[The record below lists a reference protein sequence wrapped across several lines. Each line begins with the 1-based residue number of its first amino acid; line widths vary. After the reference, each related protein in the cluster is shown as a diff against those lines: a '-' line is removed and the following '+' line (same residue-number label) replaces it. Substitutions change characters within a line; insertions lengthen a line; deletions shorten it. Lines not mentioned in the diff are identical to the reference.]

1 MTSELG
7 RLEVADYVVVVGYF
21 VLTLAVG
28 AYFYRHMKGMK
39 DFFAGGNQIPW
50 WLSGVSFYMS
60 AFSVFAFVSYSTLAY
75 RYGWVAV
82 TLFWS
87 SVPGVFV
94 SVLFFASRW
103 RRARIDSPVEY
114 LEARYD
120 RLVRQLFAWE
130 GLPVRVVDDALK
142 LVAISLFISSAGL
155 GVSKETCLLGSGL
168 IMLAYTF
175 MGGLWAVVVTDFIQF
190 VVMAVAVVI
199 LVPLALAR
207 AGGIGAAWDGA
218 GEGFLRLTHPPE
230 FDTVYVIGYILMVT
244 LAYSSI
250 NWSLVQRYYCVPT
263 ERDAKKVGLLVMA
276 LYAIGPPL
284 ILLPAMLAPQF
295 MTVPEGKEVYAQLCL
310 TLLPAGMM
318 GLIIAAMFAATMSML
333 SSDYNVCAA
342 VLTNDVY
349 RRLIRPGASQRELL
363 IAGRLLTLLV
373 GLLTIGV
380 ASLMLTLS
388 GEGLFRGMV
397 KLFGIFTAP
406 VAVPMLLGLVWPRGN
421 KNGAFAGFAV
431 GVAVGLSL
439 FFALDDQM
447 TVAGVLLKKETILLF
462 ATTLL
467 TSVMMVVVS
476 LSFPADDVE
485 HRRARQFIKRLRVP
499 IGEMEEDRVVASE
512 TGTQSI
518 MPLRVI
524 GVSVALI
531 GVLMLAV
538 VPYATDRLT
547 FWMNLGIAAALIAV
561 GVCGVWSSYAAVPK
575 TER

>member
-1 MTSELG
+1 MTSEIG

-28 AYFYRHMKGMK
+28 AYFYRYMKGMK
-39 DFFAGGNQIPW
+39 DFFAGGNRIPW

-155 GVSKETCLLGSGL
+155 GLSKETCLWGSGL
-168 IMLAYTF
+168 IMLSYTF

-199 LVPLALAR
+199 LVPLALIR
-207 AGGIGAAWDGA
+207 AGGIEAAWNGA
-218 GEGFLRLTHPPE
+218 GEGFLCLTHPPE
-230 FDTVYVIGYILMVT
+230 FDSVYVVGYILLVT

-263 ERDAKKVGLLVMA
+263 ERDAKKVGLLVMV

-421 KNGAFAGFAV
+421 KNGAFAGFLV
-431 GVAVGLSL
+431 GVGVGPSL
-439 FFALDDQM
+439 YFVLDDQM
-447 TVAGVLLKKETILLF
+447 TVAGVLLKKEMILLF
-462 ATTLL
+462 ATTLM
-467 TSVMMVVVS
+467 TSLMMVLVS
-476 LSFPADDVE
+476 LWFPADAAE
-485 HRRARQFIKRLRVP
+485 HQRAQQFLERLRIP
-499 IGEMEEDRVVASE
+499 IGEMEEDRVVGAES
-512 TGTQSI
+512 GTRAI
-518 MPLRVI
+518 LPLRVI

-547 FWMNLGIAAALIAV
+547 LWMNIGIAAALIAL
-561 GVCGVWSSYAAVPK
+561 GACAAWSSYVANPK
-575 TER
+575 NEQ